1 MQLQSELCLNAMMTR
16 AVILGRYDTH
26 ISGTCTFKFR
36 HQGRVKHVSFM
47 ECKFLSFRSEDDD
60 KPMLLL

>member
-47 ECKFLSFRSEDDD
+47 ECKFLSFRNEDDD